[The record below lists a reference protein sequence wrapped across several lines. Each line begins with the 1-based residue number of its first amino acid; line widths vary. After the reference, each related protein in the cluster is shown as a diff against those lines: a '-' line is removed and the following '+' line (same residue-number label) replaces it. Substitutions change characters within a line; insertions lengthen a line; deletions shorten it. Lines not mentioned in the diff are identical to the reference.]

1 MITSAFLNFSF
12 YILNWVIQ
20 IFPTSSGFSASIH
33 SAFQTLGGYVG
44 MFTGLLPY
52 GTLTIVMGIV
62 IVVEIIIWGWKT
74 IKWIISHIPYIGGHG
89 V

>member
-1 MITSAFLNFSF
+1 
-12 YILNWVIQ
+12 
-20 IFPTSSGFSASIH
+20 
-33 SAFQTLGGYVG
+33 